1 VKQENPG
8 RDRHGFSELENYIE
22 RALVLSQGETVTIDH
37 FPDKLTEQSLLQNE
51 EQLTTLENIEK
62 ESIKKAL
69 EVFEGNITRT
79 SKLLGITRK
88 TLYKKIK
95 DYDLQQYDNIG

>member
-1 VKQENPG
+1 
-8 RDRHGFSELENYIE
+8 
-22 RALVLSQGETVTIDH
+22 
-37 FPDKLTEQSLLQNE
+37 
-51 EQLTTLENIEK
+51 LTTLENIEK

-69 EVFEGNITRT
+69 EVFEGNISRT

-95 DYDLQQYDNIG
+95 DYDLQQYDNLG